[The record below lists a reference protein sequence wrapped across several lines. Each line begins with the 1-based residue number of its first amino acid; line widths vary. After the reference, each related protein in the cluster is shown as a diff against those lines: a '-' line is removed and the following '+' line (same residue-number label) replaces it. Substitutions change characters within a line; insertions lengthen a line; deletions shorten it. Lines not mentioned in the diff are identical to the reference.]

1 MSESVLVRTPDTA
14 VVTVV
19 DARSVVVTPPQPV
32 SSVVVRG
39 VPGPRGIQGLQGPAG
54 DAITVTVGAQPL
66 SGHSVV
72 SVDAFGL
79 LVKADSTDVAQRGAV
94 MGLVA
99 NAYAPGELATVLTGY
114 TLAHAG
120 WSWAPGPIFVGAGGQ
135 LTQSLPPGAVFSQ
148 VVAHALSATLVLIDL
163 QPPIALS

>member
-1 MSESVLVRTPDTA
+1 MSQSVLVRTPNTA

-19 DARSVVVTPPQPV
+19 DARAVVVSQPQPFSTV
-32 SSVVVRG
+32 AVRG

-54 DAITVTVGAQPL
+54 DAITVTVGALPL

-72 SVDAFGL
+72 SVDASGL

-94 MGLVA
+94 VGLIA
-99 NAYAPGELATVLTGY
+99 NAYASGEQATVLTGF

-120 WSWAPGPIFVGAGGQ
+120 WSWTPGPIFVGAAGQ
-135 LTQSLPPGAVFSQ
+135 LSQSLPPGAVFSQ
-148 VVAHALSATLVLIDL
+148 VVAHALSATIVLIDL

>member
-1 MSESVLVRTPDTA
+1 MTQSVLVRTPDTA

-19 DARSVVVTPPQPV
+19 DARAVVVSQPQPF
-32 SSVVVRG
+32 STVVMRG

-72 SVDAFGL
+72 SVDASGL
-79 LVKADSTDVAQRGAV
+79 LVKADSTDVTQRGAV